1 MRPHSFRNRSALTFF
16 TSSKCETAI
25 PVNDPLVLHA
35 LRQAALDPS
44 VRAIHHRTGPEIEC
58 PRVSLEG
65 IVLDRVEGSF
75 LLRVHETRPERT
87 ADESA
92 GLAYVL
98 KRHGL
103 RLLERDA
110 SDIRREPLFSN
121 SRVVWSHARYRVS
134 IPDRLRIALALDDG
148 GPQFVKELEERARPT
163 CDILAAVC
171 ALACEDLLCIDTY
184 LEPLGLRTVV
194 FSK

>member
-1 MRPHSFRNRSALTFF
+1 MRPHSFRNRAALTFF
-16 TSSKCETAI
+16 SSSKCDMAI
-25 PVNDPLVLHA
+25 PVHDPLLLYA

-58 PRVSLEG
+58 PRISLEG
-65 IVLDRVEGSF
+65 IVLDRVDGSF
-75 LLRVHETRPERT
+75 LLRVHETRPERN
-87 ADESA
+87 AAESA
-92 GLAYVL
+92 GMAYAL

-121 SRVVWSHARYRVS
+121 SRMIWSYARYHVS
-134 IPDRLRIALALDDG
+134 IPDRLRIALALEDG
-148 GPQFVKELEERARPT
+148 GPQSIMELEERART
-163 CDILAAVC
+163 TGDILAAVC
-171 ALACEDLLCIDTY
+171 ALACEDLLCIDAY